1 MLGAWGLVL
10 LAMGPLVVVYLLV
23 VAKSSFTIIL
33 SLARCDGDGFHCVL
47 IGETI
52 DSRLLVGYDIM
63 IGPMVAAVA
72 CTVTCLLSN
81 H

>member
-33 SLARCDGDGFHCVL
+33 SLARCDGDGFQCVL
-47 IGETI
+47 IG
-52 DSRLLVGYDIM
+52 
-63 IGPMVAAVA
+63 
-72 CTVTCLLSN
+72 
-81 H
+81 